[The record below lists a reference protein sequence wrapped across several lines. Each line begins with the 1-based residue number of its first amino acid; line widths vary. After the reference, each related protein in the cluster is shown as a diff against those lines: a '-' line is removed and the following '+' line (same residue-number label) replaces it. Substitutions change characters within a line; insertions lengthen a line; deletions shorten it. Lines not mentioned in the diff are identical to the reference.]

1 MQRSRKRQPD
11 GRIVAARA
19 GDRARTPG
27 PSAWCTRERERT
39 HEGIHTGARTAHAH
53 APHTPRVGDT
63 TAASGLVTRQRPRDA
78 VGKHPRL
85 CACTH
90 STAHTATQHPPPP
103 PTPHTHTHALAC
115 AQTPPAVRRAPSTWP
130 STSGATRLA
139 AQPPAPARAATH
151 VVPRTS
157 SHKHRPHPA
166 QRQTSPSAVAQTA
179 AICLMTEDWQAWVV
193 LHRLCDAHRACSG
206 SSDPGVRA
214 RCQHRPSARPRCFAA
229 GCAATH
235 IDGRLAAARPCV
247 GERPRVQGGR
257 PGVSAAC
264 MRCS

>member
-1 MQRSRKRQPD
+1 MAALWPH
-11 GRIVAARA
+11 ARA
-19 GDRARTPG
+19 TGRARPGRAHGAHASASAHTRAYTP
-27 PSAWCTRERERT
+27 AHAQRT
-39 HEGIHTGARTAHAH
+39 HTRPTR
-53 APHTPRVGDT
+53 P
-63 TAASGLVTRQRPRDA
+63 GLVTRQRPLGWSHDSGLATPSANTRA
-78 VGKHPRL
+78 
-85 CACTH
+85 CARARTAQHTQRRNTH
-90 STAHTATQHPPPP
+90 PPP